1 MEYSK
6 KIDESMLDNITNNID
21 TALKNVYERK
31 IPIEDLFSKI
41 EESYDLSY
49 LIINAIKENDIIK
62 SFSKLIKTKLGKKK
76 IKINTIKDVSFYYNS
91 MIAQINNSETDFHI
105 KQILEIIGY
114 LNFDS
119 KGIKYEL
126 MNIPKSNKEK
136 IQYYLIDKAKSF
148 VEKNLTS
155 NKAIYDF
162 LKVNLILFLTDDN
175 FQYVSLKFFLVIN
188 DFIYEKYGLFS
199 NYNDYLM
206 NFYYLYYKYT
216 QENHLNEFKEKIL
229 SKIDEDNYAEF
240 SLDKKFINEKYI
252 TILLCNLNNLIN
264 NNNNFKLKID
274 NNLFNNPTLLKIFNL
289 DKIDKKKIKSFFRYS
304 IIQRNY
310 LNFYNNKDEN
320 FAVSVDKLDYDED
333 KLHVF
338 NIFFLI
344 ACGLYDKIE
353 TESLQIFNFG
363 NNVIN
368 LFKKYANILLEKIN
382 SIVLDIKKNNNS
394 DLNDNEFFGF
404 GKIFNTFYVLYSNLN
419 SDKYTE
425 EKLKFNLIDTLAQ
438 KNDANKPMFEIKF
451 NLDKSEVDSNFSRIS
466 VDSKKN
472 MNEEQI
478 YHEKINATSLEEE
491 CKTYILTKIN
501 DLINENSDQIQMI
514 EIYKILFGMNFYI
527 PYIDENFDLKFIP
540 TKKQLNNINSEYP
553 EYGYQEFDYLFKV
566 IGNEDILMN
575 QNDNKYLPFVSCLQ
589 ININSQKYFNQFEY
603 DVEVKDNQPF
613 LIKKNALV
621 IVENKLKF
629 PSQKDKIVELIK
641 IMVKKLNFMIKLI
654 KNTTKDFYSYDNI
667 QLLLIYDDV
676 IVKRDELKKLISEE
690 QIKSILI
697 SIPFKERAKFS
708 VEIIYISQTLN
719 IYNISK
725 YVDKINKME
734 AKINKLEKTLHE
746 HGWLNEEK

>member
-31 IPIEDLFSKI
+31 IPIEDLFTKI

-49 LIINAIKENDIIK
+49 LIINTIKENDIIK

-76 IKINTIKDVSFYYNS
+76 IKINTIKDVSFFYHS
-91 MIAQINNSETDFHI
+91 MIAQINNSETDFRI
-105 KQILEIIGY
+105 KQILEIIDY

-119 KGIKYEL
+119 KGIKCEL

-136 IQYYLIDKAKSF
+136 IQYYLIAKAKSF
-148 VEKNLTS
+148 IENNLTTD
-155 NKAIYDF
+155 KAIYDF
-162 LKVNLILFLTDDN
+162 LKVNHILFLTDDN
-175 FQYVSLKFFLVIN
+175 FQYVCLKFFLVIN

-240 SLDKKFINEKYI
+240 SIDKKFINEKCI
-252 TILLCNLNNLIN
+252 AILLCNLNNLIN

-274 NNLFNNPTLLKIFNL
+274 NNLFNNPKLLKIFNL
-289 DKIDKKKIKSFFRYS
+289 DKIDKEKIKSFFRYS

-353 TESLQIFNFG
+353 MESLQIFNSG

-382 SIVLDIKKNNNS
+382 SVVLDIKKNNNI

-404 GKIFNTFYVLYSNLN
+404 GKIFNSFYVLYSNLN
-419 SDKYTE
+419 SNKYTE

-438 KNDANKPMFEIKF
+438 KNDAPKPMFEIKF
-451 NLDKSEVDSNFSRIS
+451 NLDKSEVDSNFSKIS
-466 VDSKKN
+466 IDSKKN

-478 YHEKINATSLEEE
+478 YHERINATSLEEE
-491 CKTYILTKIN
+491 CKTYIMSKIN

-540 TKKQLNNINSEYP
+540 IKKQLNNINSEYP

-575 QNDNKYLPFVSCLQ
+575 QTNNKYLPFVSCLQ
-589 ININSQKYFNQFEY
+589 INKY
-603 DVEVKDNQPF
+603 
-613 LIKKNALV
+613 
-621 IVENKLKF
+621 
-629 PSQKDKIVELIK
+629 
-641 IMVKKLNFMIKLI
+641 
-654 KNTTKDFYSYDNI
+654 
-667 QLLLIYDDV
+667 
-676 IVKRDELKKLISEE
+676 
-690 QIKSILI
+690 
-697 SIPFKERAKFS
+697 
-708 VEIIYISQTLN
+708 
-719 IYNISK
+719 
-725 YVDKINKME
+725 
-734 AKINKLEKTLHE
+734 
-746 HGWLNEEK
+746 

>member
-1 MEYSK
+1 
-6 KIDESMLDNITNNID
+6 
-21 TALKNVYERK
+21 
-31 IPIEDLFSKI
+31 
-41 EESYDLSY
+41 
-49 LIINAIKENDIIK
+49 
-62 SFSKLIKTKLGKKK
+62 
-76 IKINTIKDVSFYYNS
+76 

-119 KGIKYEL
+119 KGIKCEL
-126 MNIPKSNKEK
+126 MNTPKSNKEK

-162 LKVNLILFLTDDN
+162 LKVNHILFLTDDN
-175 FQYVSLKFFLVIN
+175 FQYVCLKFFLVIN

-274 NNLFNNPTLLKIFNL
+274 NNLFNNPTLLKTFNL
-289 DKIDKKKIKSFFRYS
+289 DKIDKEKIKLFFRYS

-353 TESLQIFNFG
+353 MESLQIFNSG

-438 KNDANKPMFEIKF
+438 KNDANKPMLEIKF

-472 MNEEQI
+472 MDEEQI
-478 YHEKINATSLEEE
+478 YHERINATSLEEE
-491 CKTYILTKIN
+491 CKTYIMSKIN

-540 TKKQLNNINSEYP
+540 TKKQLNNIDSEYP

-589 ININSQKYFNQFEY
+589 INVNSQEFFNQFEY

-676 IVKRDELKKLISEE
+676 IVNRD
-690 QIKSILI
+690 
-697 SIPFKERAKFS
+697 
-708 VEIIYISQTLN
+708 
-719 IYNISK
+719 
-725 YVDKINKME
+725 D
-734 AKINKLEKTLHE
+734 
-746 HGWLNEEK
+746 

>member
-162 LKVNLILFLTDDN
+162 LKVNHIQFLTDDN
-175 FQYVSLKFFLVIN
+175 FQYVCLKFFLVIN

-206 NFYYLYYKYT
+206 NFYYSYYKYT

-274 NNLFNNPTLLKIFNL
+274 NNLFNNPKLLKIFNL
-289 DKIDKKKIKSFFRYS
+289 DKIDKEKIKSFFRYS

-353 TESLQIFNFG
+353 TESLQIFNFD

-491 CKTYILTKIN
+491 CKTYIMSKIN
-501 DLINENSDQIQMI
+501 D
-514 EIYKILFGMNFYI
+514 
-527 PYIDENFDLKFIP
+527 
-540 TKKQLNNINSEYP
+540 
-553 EYGYQEFDYLFKV
+553 
-566 IGNEDILMN
+566 
-575 QNDNKYLPFVSCLQ
+575 
-589 ININSQKYFNQFEY
+589 
-603 DVEVKDNQPF
+603 
-613 LIKKNALV
+613 
-621 IVENKLKF
+621 
-629 PSQKDKIVELIK
+629 
-641 IMVKKLNFMIKLI
+641 
-654 KNTTKDFYSYDNI
+654 
-667 QLLLIYDDV
+667 
-676 IVKRDELKKLISEE
+676 
-690 QIKSILI
+690 
-697 SIPFKERAKFS
+697 
-708 VEIIYISQTLN
+708 
-719 IYNISK
+719 
-725 YVDKINKME
+725 
-734 AKINKLEKTLHE
+734 
-746 HGWLNEEK
+746 